1 MDRVR
6 RRELEDVKLSFSR
19 LKWYEWLMASV
30 MVLIALHAM
39 LRAFISP
46 SPGGNPPWLTAVN
59 FVSAV
64 AGVLCV
70 FFCARA
76 QVSNFVFGLINTLV
90 YLVYLFYWH
99 IWGTFALELFLYLPM
114 GVIGWLHWA
123 RNRDKASPERT
134 RARRLSLPANACVA
148 LGVTSFTV
156 GFHALLL
163 CLARLDQSFFPASV
177 SWLDNGLVLWL
188 DAATVAIGVTA
199 TLLQTLRYRE
209 QYCWWIITDIVT
221 VALYIAHFDAVYL
234 AKRSIYLIVAVLG
247 LINWIRLSRQN
258 GENA

>member
-6 RRELEDVKLSFSR
+6 RRELEDIKLSFSR

-76 QVSNFVFGLINTLV
+76 QVSNFIFGLINTLV
-90 YLVYLFYWH
+90 YIVYLFYWH
-99 IWGTFALELFLYLPM
+99 IWGTMCLELFLYLPM
-114 GVIGWLHWA
+114 GVIGWIHWA
-123 RNRDKASPERT
+123 RHRDTQRQELIV
-134 RARRLSLPANACVA
+134 ARKLNLWQNALTAVLILAGTLVYYRILLNAGGNVA
-148 LGVTSFTV
+148 L
-156 GFHALLL
+156 
-163 CLARLDQSFFPASV
+163 
-177 SWLDNGLVLWL
+177 W
-188 DAATVAIGVTA
+188 DAATVAIGIAATA
-199 TLLQTLRYRE
+199 LQTLRYRE
-209 QYCWWIITDIVT
+209 QYWWWLVTDV
-221 VALYIAHFDAVYL
+221 VAVAMYIEHFDPVYL
-234 AKRSIYLIVAVLG
+234 TKKTIYLIVAVIG
-247 LINWIRLSRQN
+247 LINWLRLSRKNEGNQ
-258 GENA
+258 